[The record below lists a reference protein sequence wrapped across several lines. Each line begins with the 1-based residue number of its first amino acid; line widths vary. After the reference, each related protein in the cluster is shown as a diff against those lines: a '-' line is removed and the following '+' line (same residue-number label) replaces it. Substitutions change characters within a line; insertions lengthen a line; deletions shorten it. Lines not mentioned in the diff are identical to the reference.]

1 MKSKGNSIL
10 MEEDTVDLTP
20 MIDVVF
26 LLLIYFMVTLVLIKQ
41 EADLG
46 IQLPSPEQGQPGET
60 LPSMQEIE
68 ITPDGTILLNGA
80 PMDDVDSRNM
90 PQLTAT
96 LARLRTAAQLSGTQT
111 VVIIFAHDDSPHQ
124 RSVDVLN
131 ACAGAQIR
139 MVSFSED

>member
-1 MKSKGNSIL
+1 MANKGNSIL
-10 MEEDTVDLTP
+10 MEEDSVDLTP

-46 IQLPSPEQGQPGET
+46 IQLPAPEAGEPGET
-60 LPSMQEIE
+60 LPSLQEIE

-80 PMDDVDSRNM
+80 PMDDFDSRNM

-96 LARLRTAAQLSGTQT
+96 LNRLRTAAELSGTQT

-124 RSVDVLN
+124 RSIDVLN
-131 ACAGAQIR
+131 ACAGARIR

>member
-1 MKSKGNSIL
+1 MSLKNSIL
-10 MEEDTVDLTP
+10 MEQDSIDLTP

-26 LLLIYFMVTLVLIKQ
+26 LLLIYFMVTMALVKQ

-46 IQLPSPEQGQPGET
+46 IQLPSAEEGDPDQV
-60 LPSMQEIE
+60 LPSLQEIE

-90 PQLTAT
+90 PQLTAA
-96 LARLRTAAQLSGTQT
+96 LYRLKTAAELSGSPI
-111 VVIIFAHDDSPHQ
+111 VAVIYAHDDSPHQ
-124 RSVDVLN
+124 RSIDVLN

-139 MVSFSED
+139 MVSFSHD